1 MNILV
6 TGGAGFIGSHL
17 VERLIAAGHR
27 LWTLDDMS
35 AGQSGFLDKAAESG
49 QHTMVHGSVTDKDL
63 LRELMR
69 HCDTVFHLA
78 AVLGVKNTV
87 ENPLK
92 VIEGNIDGTRNVLE
106 LAHEKKMK
114 VVFASTSE
122 IYGKNDNL
130 PFREDSD
137 RVLGSP
143 SIHRWCYATAKAID
157 EHLCFAYAE
166 MGLPVAVVRYFNAYG
181 PRQVSSQYGGVVPRF
196 IKAALTNSPIKV
208 YGDGKQTRCFTYVG
222 DTVAGTIAAMD
233 SKADGLAFNLGSA
246 NPISIL
252 DLAHKIRDLAG
263 SSSPILF
270 ESYEKA
276 YGVGYED
283 MRARI
288 PDLTRSKRI
297 LRYEPTVT
305 LDEGLRL
312 TIDWYRQQ
320 QDKAVNGT

>member
-1 MNILV
+1 
-6 TGGAGFIGSHL
+6 
-17 VERLIAAGHR
+17 
-27 LWTLDDMS
+27 
-35 AGQSGFLDKAAESG
+35 
-49 QHTMVHGSVTDKDL
+49 
-63 LRELMR
+63 
-69 HCDTVFHLA
+69 
-78 AVLGVKNTV
+78 
-87 ENPLK
+87 
-92 VIEGNIDGTRNVLE
+92 
-106 LAHEKKMK
+106 MK